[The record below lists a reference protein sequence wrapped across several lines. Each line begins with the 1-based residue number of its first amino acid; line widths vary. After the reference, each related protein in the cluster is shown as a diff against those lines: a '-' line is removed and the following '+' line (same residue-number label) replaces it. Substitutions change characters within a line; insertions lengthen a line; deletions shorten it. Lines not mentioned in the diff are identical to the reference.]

1 MPTIATLRAHWLA
14 LSCLPFAS
22 VLAQEPPADP
32 LAQQIARLMRATE
45 RPNSPGAV
53 VLVARGQHVLHQRAY
68 GQADLERAVPLQVD
82 SVLDIGST
90 SKQFTAASLL
100 LLEQDGALALGDGLR
115 KHVKEL
121 PPCFTP
127 VTLRHL
133 MLHTSGIP
141 DYINLMVGADAPHH
155 LEDRTTAEDALSA
168 LGKVEKLDFATG
180 TKWAYSNSNYF
191 LLSTVVERACGLTL
205 AAFAQKRL
213 FEPLGMQ
220 HTHVHVDCT
229 QLVPGRALSYSR
241 ARGGG
246 WRWNFSNWEQTGDG
260 AVMTTVGDLLKWARN
275 FTTGTV
281 GGEKLLAAMRQPG
294 KLDDGSAID
303 YGAGLMFGDLE
314 GTPCVSHGGAW
325 AAYRA
330 ELLRVPAADLVVVV
344 LCNRDD
350 LEPSAMARKIAQAA
364 LRG

>member
-1 MPTIATLRAHWLA
+1 MPTLATLRAHWLA

-22 VLAQEPPADP
+22 VLAQEPPDDP
-32 LAQQIARLMRATE
+32 LAQQIARLLRATE
-45 RPNSPGAV
+45 RPNAPGAV
-53 VLVARGQHVLHQRAY
+53 VLVARGTNVLHQRAY
-68 GQADLERAVPLQVD
+68 GQADLERAVPLQTD

-90 SKQFTAASLL
+90 SKQFTAASVL
-100 LLEQDGALALGDGLR
+100 LLEQDGALALGDR
-115 KHVKEL
+115 VNKHVREL
-121 PPCFTP
+121 PRCGDD

-141 DYINLMVGADAPHH
+141 DYIGLMLAGDAPHQ
-155 LEDRTTAEDALSA
+155 LEDRTTAEDALDA
-168 LGKVEKLDFATG
+168 LGRVEKLDFPAG
-180 TKWAYSNSNYF
+180 SKWAYSNSNYF
-191 LLSTVVERACGLTL
+191 LLAAVVERASGLPL
-205 AAFAQKRL
+205 ATFAQKRI

-220 HTHVHVDCT
+220 RTHVHVDCT
-229 QLVPGRALSYSR
+229 QLVPNRALSYSR

-275 FTTGTV
+275 FTTGSV
-281 GGEKLLAAMRQPG
+281 GGETLLAAMKERG
-294 KLDDGSAID
+294 ALDDGTAID

-330 ELLRVPAADLVVVV
+330 ELLRVPSADLVVVV

-350 LEPSAMARKIAQAA
+350 LEPSAMARKIALAA